1 MPEGAD
7 DASRDHCALG
17 RALRNLRIKAGI
29 TQEELGA
36 RAGIGAT
43 YLSQVENGH
52 RGVRWHTVTRLLS
65 ALGADLHQLA
75 DAMVDEGQLSRRRI
89 RRDPRR

>member
-1 MPEGAD
+1 MPERPD
-7 DASRDHCALG
+7 DAARDHRALG
-17 RALRNLRIKAGI
+17 RALRELRIKAGI

-52 RGVRWHTVTRLLS
+52 RGVRWHTVTRVLT
-65 ALGADLHQLA
+65 ALDADLHQLA
-75 DAMVDEGQLSRRRI
+75 DAIGRPEPLVRRRI
-89 RRDPRR
+89 RTPRL